1 MNLCNNLYLNFDI
14 LYCTHVCWLCS
25 RFAENR
31 SRWSWLA
38 NPSPRW
44 FCHSLVSEKSWCNT
58 LRYLK
63 ITNTLCRWR
72 LLSPYKDYSSLLR
85 WQANIFVH
93 IPLRNYINEDM
104 RWFWCVSLLLL
115 FMNLFGCLCLCR
127 TIRTCVCFL
136 FLFGISWLFVLS
148 CRTLMWNAHVL
159 GMKWNA
165 HMMGMMWN
173 AHMLGM
179 IGLFFVGTLTCIKS
193 LAMMFESVV
202 PPVPMVSQ

>member
-136 FLFGISWLFVLS
+136 FCLGLVGCLFLAVGHWCEMPMCWGWSEMPIWWGWCEMPICWGWLVYFL
-148 CRTLMWNAHVL
+148 
-159 GMKWNA
+159 
-165 HMMGMMWN
+165 
-173 AHMLGM
+173 
-179 IGLFFVGTLTCIKS
+179 
-193 LAMMFESVV
+193 
-202 PPVPMVSQ
+202 